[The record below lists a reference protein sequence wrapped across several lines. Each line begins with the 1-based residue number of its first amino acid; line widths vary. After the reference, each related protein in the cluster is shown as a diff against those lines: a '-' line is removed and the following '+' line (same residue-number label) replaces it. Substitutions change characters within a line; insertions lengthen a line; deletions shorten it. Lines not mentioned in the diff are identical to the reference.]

1 MISQPEPAVSRLL
14 PLDPIPAP
22 MAWRDPDFAIERN
35 WAFRLSPVDIA
46 ELGAALPPW
55 WQAANASGS
64 VRYRR
69 PPLLSESQIRRTQ
82 SERMNGRALVEESD
96 IAALDVHVQRDLL
109 ALRHRVEEIERLAP
123 EGRPPLA
130 TFLNSR
136 GGEFGNESAMQQMV
150 RIRREYRNLQRDVTG
165 DWPVRSSCVR

>member
-55 WQAANASGS
+55 RQAANASGS

-123 EGRPPLA
+123 EGRPPLPPFSTPEVA
-130 TFLNSR
+130 S
-136 GGEFGNESAMQQMV
+136 SAMKVQCSRWSGSAV
-150 RIRREYRNLQRDVTG
+150 NTG
-165 DWPVRSSCVR
+165 IFSATLPGTGQCGRLA